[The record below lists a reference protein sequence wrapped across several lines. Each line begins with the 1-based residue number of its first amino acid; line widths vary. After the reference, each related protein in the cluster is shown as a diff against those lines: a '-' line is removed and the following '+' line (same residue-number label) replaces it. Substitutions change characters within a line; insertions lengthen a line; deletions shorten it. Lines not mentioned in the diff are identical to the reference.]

1 MTTGEIAN
9 GRSMTASSRRL
20 PRTLERTSSSAAMIP
35 NAVFSG
41 TAIAAISIV
50 SQNALTAAGVVIES
64 HTAPRPGS
72 KVRYS
77 TTPIGTSS
85 SSAREASAKT
95 RIDRRPTGLA
105 VMAVAPVLDDAQ
117 EHQHGQRHGQ
127 QHDRHGRRAGRV
139 VA

>member
-64 HTAPRPGS
+64 MTAPRPGS
-72 KVRYS
+72 RVRYS
-77 TTPIGTSS
+77 TTPIGTSTS
-85 SSAREASAKT
+85 SPAEPRAKT

-105 VMAVAPVLDDAQ
+105 VMAVAPVLDATQRD
-117 EHQHGQRHGQ
+117 EHDQRHGQ
-127 QHDRHGRRAGRV
+127 QDHRDGGRAG
-139 VA
+139 